1 MTIQKARLILGGFA
15 DKFTDKEIL
24 EIISFLDIF
33 VKGAIRS
40 IESER
45 LQKFSSNEN
54 SVTTEY

>member
-1 MTIQKARLILGGFA
+1 MTVQKARLILGDDA

>member
-1 MTIQKARLILGGFA
+1 MTIQKARLSLGGYA
-15 DKFTDKEIL
+15 DNFTDEEIL
-24 EIISFLDIF
+24 EIISILDIF

>member
-1 MTIQKARLILGGFA
+1 MTVQKVRLILGGYA
-15 DKFTDKEIL
+15 DNFTDEEIL
-24 EIISFLDIF
+24 EIISILDIF

-45 LQKFSSNEN
+45 LQKISSNEN

>member
-1 MTIQKARLILGGFA
+1 MTVQKARLILGGYA
-15 DKFTDKEIL
+15 DNFTDEEIL
-24 EIISFLDIF
+24 EIISILDIF